1 MVRYRL
7 AVAVLAAFLLGRTTG
22 AAADDATIVAGMYEK
37 YRSEQQRFLDDEL
50 AASLQLDER
59 EMIRA
64 LLRTLHRLSRYPVP
78 AEPPRVVY
86 LSTTHLQQMACEQ
99 ACNVRGHYAGG
110 REIYLDERL
119 RPLSDLFDR
128 SILLHEMVHYL
139 QQQDAA
145 HESTAGLAERD
156 KCRLWHMRE
165 QEAYALQEAF
175 LSLVGSP
182 AKPGYSPVRPAC

>member
-1 MVRYRL
+1 MTNK
-7 AVAVLAAFLLGRTTG
+7 VATACLAACLLAGT
-22 AAADDATIVAGMYEK
+22 AAATAGGDTLVVGMYEK
-37 YRSEQQRFLDDEL
+37 YRNEQQRFMDDEL
-50 AASLQLDER
+50 AASLQLNEP

-78 AEPPRVVY
+78 AKPPRVVY
-86 LSTTHLQQMACEQ
+86 LSATRLQQMACEQ
-99 ACNVRGHYAGG
+99 PCNVRGHYAGG

-119 RPLSDLFDR
+119 QPLSDLFDR

-139 QQQDAA
+139 QQQ
-145 HESTAGLAERD
+145 EAGREPADGLDERE
-156 KCRLWHMRE
+156 KCRLWHLRE

-182 AKPGYSPVRPAC
+182 AKPGYSPLRPAC

>member
-1 MVRYRL
+1 MTHRL
-7 AVAVLAAFLLGRTTG
+7 AAALLAAGLLASAP
-22 AAADDATIVAGMYEK
+22 AALAGGDTMVAGMYEK
-37 YRSEQQRFLDDEL
+37 YRSEQQRFMDDEL
-50 AASLQLDER
+50 AASLQLNER
-59 EMIRA
+59 EMIVA

-86 LSTTHLQQMACEQ
+86 LSATRLQEMACEQ
-99 ACNVRGHYAGG
+99 PCSVRGHYAGG

-119 RPLSDLFDR
+119 QPLSDLFDR

-139 QQQDAA
+139 QQQDGGAEPA
-145 HESTAGLAERD
+145 AGLDEHE